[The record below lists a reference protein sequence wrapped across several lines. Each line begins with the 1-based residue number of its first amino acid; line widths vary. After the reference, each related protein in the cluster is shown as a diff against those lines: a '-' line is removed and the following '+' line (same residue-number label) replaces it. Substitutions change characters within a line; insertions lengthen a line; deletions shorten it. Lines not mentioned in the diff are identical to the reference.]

1 MFDFSSEVC
10 GVWEGGEDG
19 EDLLVFVLSGGVGGR
34 LRDLLARGDLPTPS
48 LLLRIVRSIGALGEA
63 GEESR
68 DLPTEPMGE
77 QVISLDLLGE
87 CGGRMEAFLRSRG
100 VMGDLMGVC
109 REAGGGLVRGEGWR
123 GE

>member
-1 MFDFSSEVC
+1 MLSLRFDFRRVESA
-10 GVWEGGEDG
+10 
-19 EDLLVFVLSGGVGGR
+19 SGGVGGR
-34 LRDLLARGDLPTPS
+34 LRDLEARGERPRPERAVWVWRT
-48 LLLRIVRSIGALGEA
+48 LRSMGARGEA

-68 DLPTEPMGE
+68 ERPTGPMGE

-100 VMGDLMGVC
+100 VMGDLMG
-109 REAGGGLVRGEGWR
+109 GLVRGEGWR

>member
-1 MFDFSSEVC
+1 M
-10 GVWEGGEDG
+10 
-19 EDLLVFVLSGGVGGR
+19 SGGVGGR
-34 LRDLLARGDLPTPS
+34 FRDLLARGDRPRPS
-48 LLLRIVRSIGALGEA
+48 LLLRVTERSMGALGEA
-63 GEESR
+63 GEERR

-87 CGGRMEAFLRSRG
+87 FGGRMEAFLRSRG
-100 VMGDLMGVC
+100 VMGDRMGVW

>member
-10 GVWEGGEDG
+10 GVWEGGEGG

-34 LRDLLARGDLPTPS
+34 LRDLLARGDRPRPS

-63 GEESR
+63 GEERR

-77 QVISLDLLGE
+77 QVISLDLPGE

-100 VMGDLMGVC
+100 VMGDLMG
-109 REAGGGLVRGEGWR
+109 GLVRGEGWR

>member
-1 MFDFSSEVC
+1 MFDLRSEVW
-10 GVWEGGEDG
+10 GDWEEGG
-19 EDLLVFVLSGGVGGR
+19 DLPGGVGGR
-34 LRDLLARGDLPTPS
+34 LRDLLARGERPRLS
-48 LLLRIVRSIGALGEA
+48 LLLRMVRSIGALGEA

-87 CGGRMEAFLRSRG
+87 FGGRMEAFLRSRG
-100 VMGDLMGVC
+100 VMGDLMGVW

>member
-1 MFDFSSEVC
+1 MMFDLRREVW
-10 GVWEGGEDG
+10 GDWEEGG
-19 EDLLVFVLSGGVGGR
+19 DLPGGVGGR
-34 LRDLLARGDLPTPS
+34 LRDLLARGERPRLS
-48 LLLRIVRSIGALGEA
+48 LLLRTVRSMGARGEA
-63 GEESR
+63 GEERR

-87 CGGRMEAFLRSRG
+87 FGGRMEAFLRSRG
-100 VMGDLMGVC
+100 VMGDRMGVW